1 MVKAQD
7 GRHILST
14 LDLRPQ
20 EGNLVIDDMQK
31 VTSAYTKDTNPTNF
45 IERSKVLYA
54 DKNKT
59 AKLLRTIGFYM
70 PIELQQSGYIGSISY
85 KRQNVNINGKPFS
98 EVFSVGI
105 DPDTQNQVRRRRNK
119 NYLDVESRFGVAES
133 VLKYAE
139 TSNDTA
145 IEIRNQLI
153 KTKAAVSCGFIN

>member
-1 MVKAQD
+1 
-7 GRHILST
+7 
-14 LDLRPQ
+14 
-20 EGNLVIDDMQK
+20 MQK